1 MNIEIKKVCY
11 IINSNLNT
19 YNDLLFERNR
29 KIGYTDV
36 FLKSSI

>member
-19 YNDLLFERNR
+19 HNDLLFERKR

-36 FLKSSI
+36 FLKS